1 MKYITTFV
9 VVLLMPLEAFA
20 KRERLYPPVP
30 YSIRMS
36 KSFFALL
43 PIACILGLGLYF
55 IYLFLDKNTCVR
67 NKLTWTLIVFA
78 LVIAGSLFAATDS
91 LNDEMWNPAFYGG
104 AVIALMAP
112 ISLFVLNK
120 RFSMPIKLLLSAVS
134 LFAFL
139 ILSVLGVMGLV
150 HHISRNTFSW

>member
-1 MKYITTFV
+1 MKYITLFL
-9 VVLLMPLEAFA
+9 VVLLAPLEAFA
-20 KRERLYPPVP
+20 KRSQIYPPVP
-30 YSIRMS
+30 YSIRML

-43 PIACILGLGLYF
+43 PIACILGLLLYF
-55 IYLFLDKNTCVR
+55 IHRFLDKSTCVK
-67 NKLTWTLIVFA
+67 NKLTWTFIVFV

-104 AVIALMAP
+104 AVLALMAP

-120 RFSMPIKLLLSAVS
+120 RFSISVKI
-134 LFAFL
+134 LFSIVRLFTFL

-150 HHISRNTFSW
+150 NYVSSNTFSW